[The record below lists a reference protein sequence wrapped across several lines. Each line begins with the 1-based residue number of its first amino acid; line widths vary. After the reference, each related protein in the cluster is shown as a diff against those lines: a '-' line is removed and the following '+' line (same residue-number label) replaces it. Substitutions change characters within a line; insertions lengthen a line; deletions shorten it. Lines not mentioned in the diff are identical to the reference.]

1 MAQEGIQML
10 KNPNGMTVKELKDY
24 LKDLPEVDEFGEAYE
39 VWLQTQ
45 EGHSSPAVE
54 VCRLN
59 QGDIILSH
67 S

>member
-1 MAQEGIQML
+1 ML
-10 KNPNGMTVKELKDY
+10 NTPNGMTVKELKDY

-45 EGHSSPAVE
+45 EGLSSPV
-54 VCRLN
+54 VNVRRLN

-67 S
+67 T